1 MGEKWLAC
9 PTLEYINEVFQP
21 LEIHIRKYIGFDDD
35 QYYKKLKEKWK
46 NLNLKEKKNKGNIE
60 ENFEKIKIWFHD
72 HPNEETTSRGISKK
86 ISLDIY
92 VPSSTI
98 RKMLKF
104 IIKNNCININIET
117 TIYTKIFASNLFS
130 KRKKKNEI

>member
-1 MGEKWLAC
+1 MGEKWLAY
-9 PTLEYINEVFQP
+9 PTLEYVKEVFQP

-46 NLNLKEKKNKGNIE
+46 NLNLKEKKNKDNME
-60 ENFEKIKIWFHD
+60 KNFEKIKIWFHD
-72 HPNEETTSRGISKK
+72 HPNEEPTSRGISKK
-86 ISLDIY
+86 ISLDIH

-104 IIKNNCININIET
+104 IIKNNFINTNIET

-130 KRKKKNEI
+130 KRKKK